1 MVKLRG
7 FRFKSADLDNA
18 TAITIGFFAQDR
30 NKHCGCAATQRFA
43 KPLFSMCSIGFLIDF
58 RFFAALL
65 QGFIVHIFNDELIA
79 VCKQFI
85 GKNVVLHFTDVSQLA
100 VQITQSRTQAII
112 PFAVFPFALLLLPM
126 LPLQPFD
133 CAIRIIILRICSA
146 ARTFHCAKRNSNFIH
161 ETFCLRS
168 CRRSKYAKVANI
180 LAAKGDGL
188 CADIYCVCVL
198 SNNGE
203 RLMPTFRLGKVRR
216 LLKDGKAKIV
226 KHHPFT
232 IQLLYD
238 SKTNKQPI
246 EICED
251 VGYNYIGISV
261 KSESHE
267 YVSAQYDTLQDE
279 KEHHD
284 DCRKMRRARR
294 NRLRYRKPRFDNRK
308 RSEGWLAPSLKH
320 KKELNVNVVKMYC
333 AVMPITHATVEVG
346 SFDTML
352 VKAIQ
357 EGKAIPEGADYQKG
371 PRYNLATLR
380 EAVFYRDNYVCK
392 VCGRKATEGAI
403 LHMHH
408 MFYWKGRHGNSLN
421 ELLTVCEKCHTP
433 ANHQKSG
440 KLYGFGEDVKFADLS
455 GAAFMNTVRWQIVNE
470 LYAAFGKPFVTI
482 TYGAM
487 TKEKRIALQL
497 EKSHNNDA
505 YAMGEFHPNHRCAF
519 EHYEKVRRNNRIL
532 EKFYDSQYIDIRTG
546 EIVTGKELFN
556 GRINRNHKKDSE
568 NLHKYR
574 GKRTYAGHRALLR
587 KKVNLNPGDLVSLNG
602 EPLVV
607 LGTHT
612 RKNGAVNVEFET
624 PSKSGRK
631 SASLKKLKIVKAADS
646 IHPAWEKVSQI
657 IQRKE

>member
-1 MVKLRG
+1 M
-7 FRFKSADLDNA
+7 S
-18 TAITIGFFAQDR
+18 T
-30 NKHCGCAATQRFA
+30 
-43 KPLFSMCSIGFLIDF
+43 
-58 RFFAALL
+58 
-65 QGFIVHIFNDELIA
+65 
-79 VCKQFI
+79 
-85 GKNVVLHFTDVSQLA
+85 
-100 VQITQSRTQAII
+100 
-112 PFAVFPFALLLLPM
+112 
-126 LPLQPFD
+126 
-133 CAIRIIILRICSA
+133 
-146 ARTFHCAKRNSNFIH
+146 
-161 ETFCLRS
+161 
-168 CRRSKYAKVANI
+168 
-180 LAAKGDGL
+180 
-188 CADIYCVCVL
+188 CVCVL
-198 SNNGE
+198 SNSGE

-238 SKTNKQPI
+238 SKTNTQPI

-284 DCRKMRRARR
+284 DCRKYRRTRR

-380 EAVFYRDNYVCK
+380 EAVFYRDNYTCQ
-392 VCGRKATEGAI
+392 VCGRKVADGAI

-408 MFYWKGRHGNSLN
+408 MFYWKGRHGDSLN

-433 ANHQKSG
+433 ANHQKGG
-440 KLYGFGEDVKFADLS
+440 KLYGFGENVKFADLS
-455 GAAFMNTVRWQIVNE
+455 SAAFMNTVRWQIVNE
-470 LYAAFGKPFVTI
+470 LYAAFGKDFVTV

-487 TKEKRIALQL
+487 TKEKRIALRL

-505 YAMGEFHPNHRCAF
+505 YAMGEFHPNHRCTF
-519 EHYEKVRRNNRIL
+519 EHYEKVRRNNRVL
-532 EKFYDSQYIDIRTG
+532 EKFYDSRYIDIRTG
-546 EIVTGKELFN
+546 EMATGKALFN

-574 GKRTYAGHRALLR
+574 GKRLYKGHRALVR
-587 KKVNLNPGDLVSLNG
+587 KKVNFNPGDLVSLNG
-602 EPLVV
+602 EVLVV
-607 LGTHT
+607 HGTHT
-612 RKNGAVNVEFET
+612 NKTGAVNVEFKV
-624 PSKSGRK
+624 PAKNGQK
-631 SASLKKLKIVKAADS
+631 SASLKKLKIVKTTDS
-646 IHPAWEKVSQI
+646 MHSAWKKVS
-657 IQRKE
+657 